1 MTRALITGS
10 SGHVG
15 SNLIRKLS
23 RLDYQIR
30 CIDFDGDHRAYEGY
44 DVELITGDITKKE
57 SLYEIFED
65 VDVVFHTAAL
75 INLDRRYRAAIEN
88 VNIEGTRNVC
98 EVSVEKGIKKLVH
111 FSSVDAFYRFPIDEP
126 LLEDLSLIH
135 I

>member
-57 SLYEIFED
+57 SLYEIFDD

-75 INLDRRYRAAIEN
+75 INLDRRYRTA
-88 VNIEGTRNVC
+88 R
-98 EVSVEKGIKKLVH
+98 L
-111 FSSVDAFYRFPIDEP
+111 
-126 LLEDLSLIH
+126 
-135 I
+135 